1 VLVISSELAEVV
13 GICDR
18 VIVMREGHLVGEV
31 GGTSGHAISQE
42 NIVALATGAD
52 MLQAPVLH

>member
-1 VLVISSELAEVV
+1 VIPCDWLAEVV

-31 GGTSGHAISQE
+31 GGGSGQAITHE
-42 NIVALATGAD
+42 NIVALATGAV
-52 MLQAPVLH
+52 PSHTPTLH